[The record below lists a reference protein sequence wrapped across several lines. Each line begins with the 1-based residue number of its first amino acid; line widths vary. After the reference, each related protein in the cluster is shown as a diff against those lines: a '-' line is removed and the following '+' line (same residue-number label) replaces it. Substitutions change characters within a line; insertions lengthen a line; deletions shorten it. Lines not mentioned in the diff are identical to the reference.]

1 MKRTVSLAV
10 VVGLML
16 VVLSASPALAVALR
30 VGPAR
35 VEFDV
40 PANGST
46 EVTFRVYDFSGDVAV
61 ELEDIPL
68 RVEPEVVTVEAVEG
82 GAPITLSFYGDKS
95 LGSQTFKGIV
105 YFSPASGGMVSLR
118 VGVRATV
125 NHALTEVTTKVVA
138 PGITTTDISGVIN
151 EAGVILDNVAKV
163 VSEDKKAKI
172 EIAQGTKALTAEGKA
187 LQEIR
192 VEQLSEVIDTPEF
205 SIIGPAYNIGP
216 NGATFEPAMKLRLS
230 YYANKC
236 KEAGVAEEDVVI
248 ASYDADQGWVE
259 LHSEVDTASH
269 VVTAGV
275 SHFTQFA
282 VVAPG
287 ATPDAQSQTRGMPLT
302 TVIIIVASLVFAGLV
317 VLLIKLARSRF

>member
-1 MKRTVSLAV
+1 MRRIVALAIA
-10 VVGLML
+10 VGL
-16 VVLSASPALAVALR
+16 VVLSASPALAVSLR

-40 PANGST
+40 PPNGST
-46 EVTFRVYDFSGDVAV
+46 EVNFRVYDFSGDVRV

-82 GAPITLSFYGDKS
+82 GTPVTLTFYGDKS
-95 LGSQTFKGIV
+95 LGSQTFKGII
-105 YFSPASGGMVSLR
+105 YFAPASGGMVSLR

-125 NHALTEVTTKVVA
+125 NHIVSQVTTKVVA

-151 EAGVILDNVAKV
+151 EAGVILDNVTKV
-163 VSEDKKAKI
+163 VSEDGKATI
-172 EIAQGTKALTAEGKA
+172 EISQGTKTLTAEGKA

-192 VEQLSEVIDTPEF
+192 VERLSEVIDTPEF
-205 SIIGPAYNIGP
+205 SIIGPAYNLSP
-216 NGATFEPAMKLRLS
+216 DCATFEPAMKLSLKYCVS
-230 YYANKC
+230 CC

-259 LHSEVDTASH
+259 LQSEVDTASH

-282 VVAPG
+282 VVAP
-287 ATPDAQSQTRGMPLT
+287 TPQAETGGLPLT
-302 TVIIIVASLVFAGLV
+302 TVIILVGSLVFVGLV
-317 VLLIKLARSRF
+317 VLAITLLRRRY